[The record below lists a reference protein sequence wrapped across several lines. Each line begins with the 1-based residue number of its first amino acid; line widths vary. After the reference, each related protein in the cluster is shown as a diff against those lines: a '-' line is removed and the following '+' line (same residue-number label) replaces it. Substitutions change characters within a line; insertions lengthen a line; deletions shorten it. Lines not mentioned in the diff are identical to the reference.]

1 VVLVIRM
8 TKMIIIKIQRE
19 LPEIDDK
26 ELDNLFDLVLSEY
39 VRRRHSIPKMKAK

>member
-1 VVLVIRM
+1 M
-8 TKMIIIKIQRE
+8 TKTIIIKVQRG

-39 VRRRHSIPKMKAK
+39 VRRRHSIPKVKVK